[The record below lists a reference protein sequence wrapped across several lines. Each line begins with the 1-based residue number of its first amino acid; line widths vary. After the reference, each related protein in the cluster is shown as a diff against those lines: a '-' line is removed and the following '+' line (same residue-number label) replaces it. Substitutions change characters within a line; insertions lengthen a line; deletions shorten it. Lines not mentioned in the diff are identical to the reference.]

1 MKEIK
6 DYTKLFKVGD
16 TVYHY
21 SLGKCEVCEIFEDSD
36 YPMSIKYSHKLSG
49 ATYSM
54 HVNREYIASLSF
66 APYDFDNLDKF
77 TRNRPIKDKTVVFV
91 KTSKRSI
98 WHIRR
103 TYGNNPIVT
112 DEYGNT
118 FMRCYFYQ
126 NLNDIEKTLANYIDY
141 PVWSFDMPDFDEEDN
156 QQGILK

>member
-6 DYTKLFKVGD
+6 DYAKLFKEGD

-77 TRNRPIKDKTVVFV
+77 TRNRPIKDKTIVFV
-91 KTSKRSI
+91 RYSESGKWI
-98 WHIRR
+98 IRR
-103 TYGNNPIVT
+103 TFKDNPFIT
-112 DEYGNT
+112 GKIGKTYL
-118 FMRCYFYQ
+118 RCYAFQ
-126 NLNDIEKTLANYIDY
+126 SLSEIEKKPHMFNDY
-141 PVWSFDMPDFDEEDN
+141 PIWSFDMPDFDEEDN
-156 QQGILK
+156 QQGI